1 MRVGFHSFMKQEVS
15 VKARNIYAD
24 WKKSVRK
31 SKKSIR
37 VITPYFD
44 RSLIDLVKTSIYE
57 NKAVQVL
64 TDVDTPNWI
73 EALAQL
79 QAAIKLIKMGVEVRS
94 LEGLHAKVL
103 LIDGKIKTVGSQN
116 FTRRGK
122 INSEVS
128 MLLTGGDSK
137 AEIIL
142 EEWWETGREVFVEDL
157 EEILSELEP
166 KMTELKRLAESL
178 QLNLVI
184 QQANLNLI
192 RERRRLENLRNRAA
206 SSATSISDEINHVAF
221 VEATLS
227 GLYACNSQLILWK
240 NGVSN
245 ETEIE
250 MERLYFYPVFF
261 FNTNKLAYCRV
272 GKTRITYLSDSV
284 SSTHSF
290 MVGDQWISRYSV
302 KFKTGKRGA
311 EVLFTSNLGTLTVIF
326 NDGELQF
333 LPDDQNS
340 ALAQALE
347 NDQLAKKRFA
357 NRIFENLKFQRMS
370 HLSINKEIAEEYF
383 TPGKYYE
390 IRVIEV
396 YDNPI
401 LVISEY

>member
-1 MRVGFHSFMKQEVS
+1 MRVGFHSSMKQEVS

-24 WKKSVRK
+24 WKKSVKESK
-31 SKKSIR
+31 SAIR

-44 RSLIDLVKTSIYE
+44 RSLIDLVKTSISE
-57 NKAVQVL
+57 NKTVQVL

-73 EALAQL
+73 EALVQL
-79 QAAIKLIKMGVEVRS
+79 KAAIKLIKMGVEVRS

-103 LIDGKIKTVGSQN
+103 LIDGEIKTVGSQN

-128 MLLTGGDSK
+128 MLLSGGDTK

-142 EEWWETGREVFVEDL
+142 EEWWEAGREVIKEDL
-157 EEILSELEP
+157 ENILSELEP
-166 KMTELKRLAESL
+166 QMQKLQRLVESL
-178 QLNLVI
+178 QRGLEATQDRLNS
-184 QQANLNLI
+184 Q

-206 SSATSISDEINHVAF
+206 SSATSVSDKINHVAF

-227 GLYACNSQLILWK
+227 GLYAYNSQLILWK
-240 NGVSN
+240 DGKSN

-250 MERLYFYPVFF
+250 RLHFYPVFF

-284 SSTHSF
+284 SSTDPF
-290 MVGDQWISRYSV
+290 MIGGQWITRYSV

-311 EVLFTSNLGTLTVIF
+311 EVLFTSNLGALTVIF
-326 NDGELQF
+326 NDGELLF
-333 LPDDQNS
+333 FPRDQDS
-340 ALAQALE
+340 KLALAIE
-347 NDQLAKKRFA
+347 NDHLAKRQIA
-357 NRIFENLKFQRMS
+357 NLIFENLKFQRMN
-370 HLSINKEIAEEYF
+370 HLSINKKIAEKYF
-383 TPGKYYE
+383 TPRKNYKV
-390 IRVIEV
+390 RVIEV